1 MNRRLLLLAVVIAA
15 ALPSRVTGQ
24 PAAAAPDTVSI
35 RSGSLTLHA
44 VVWRPTG
51 PGPFPA
57 VLFNHGSGPADAAL
71 GTPRMALGPLFARH
85 GYVFLFLFRR
95 GAGLSAGEGTNSFDR
110 MRQASAENGQEG
122 RNRVQLELLEG
133 DDLKDVMAGLAFL
146 RSRPEVDARR
156 VAVAGHSFGGSLTL
170 LVAERDS
177 TVRAALVF
185 GGAAGSWDG
194 SPALR
199 ARLGAAARRTTA
211 PVFLIYAAN
220 DYTIAPAK
228 TLAAE
233 MERAGKPHRVKI
245 YPPSGRSAEEGHD
258 FVYREASTWEP
269 DVFAFLDRQLRGE
282 HSSSR
287 P

>member
-1 MNRRLLLLAVVIAA
+1 
-15 ALPSRVTGQ
+15 
-24 PAAAAPDTVSI
+24 
-35 RSGSLTLHA
+35 
-44 VVWRPTG
+44 
-51 PGPFPA
+51 
-57 VLFNHGSGPADAAL
+57 
-71 GTPRMALGPLFARH
+71 
-85 GYVFLFLFRR
+85 
-95 GAGLSAGEGTNSFDR
+95 
-110 MRQASAENGQEG
+110 
-122 RNRVQLELLEG
+122 
-133 DDLKDVMAGLAFL
+133 MAGLAFL
-146 RSRPEVDARR
+146 RSRPDVDARR

-233 MERAGKPHRVKI
+233 MERAGKSHRVKI

-258 FVYREASTWEP
+258 FVYREVSTWEP